1 MKFTDINLDEELIA
15 ASRSIMEK
23 REPIIIN
30 PEMHNMD
37 TVQRL
42 QMGDE
47 PLDNT
52 DRKVDKDGKEIQ
64 KDNKEKKHEFYED
77 EEVSEAQVDPK
88 KDAFSDPK
96 KIKKIVKALAHK
108 K

>member
-47 PLDNT
+47 GYSDEEGKDSK
-52 DRKVDKDGKEIQ
+52 DRQ
-64 KDNKEKKHEFYED
+64 KDNKDKKHEFYED
-77 EEVSEAQVDPK
+77 EFCAKCGSSSKECMCPPPK
-88 KDAFSDPK
+88 PGPK
-96 KIKKIVKALAHK
+96 PIYAPKEK
-108 K
+108 